1 MTYADQRWI
10 GHHGIGRFARHV
22 LTALDYHPIQL
33 NSNPAAPLD
42 SWALARAL
50 RSATHQDLFFSPGYN
65 TPLFCHAPFIFTI
78 HDLIQVYSPEN
89 YKPQIRLYYAT
100 ILKRA
105 CARAARILTVSEF
118 TKKQIID
125 WSGVATEKV
134 ENVGCGVDPG
144 YHPEGEKYGLPF
156 PYLLSVSNRKPHK
169 NEFRIVDA
177 FAKARLDP
185 RLHLVFTGIP
195 SEDLNRQIEKQQLQ
209 SRVDFVGVVPEERF
223 PALYRGAEALVF
235 PSLYE
240 GFGLPILEAMACGIP
255 VVTSNV
261 TAMPEVASDA
271 ALLVDPRSGEQIS
284 LAMEQIVTDNLLREQ
299 LREKGAARCARF
311 SWETTVSKTHK
322 IFSPYAP
329 VAI

>member
-1 MTYADQRWI
+1 MIYADQRWI

-42 SWALARAL
+42 SCALARAL

-78 HDLIQVYSPEN
+78 HDLIHVYSPEN

-125 WSGVATEKV
+125 WSGVAREKV

-177 FAKARLDP
+177 FAKAKLDP

-209 SRVDFVGVVPEERF
+209 SRVDFVGVIPEERV
-223 PALYRGAEALVF
+223 PRPLPGRG
-235 PSLYE
+235 
-240 GFGLPILEAMACGIP
+240 GTGLPVPLRRLW
-255 VVTSNV
+255 
-261 TAMPEVASDA
+261 TANTGGDGMRNTGRDFECHGDA
-271 ALLVDPRSGEQIS
+271 GSRGRCRSARRS
-284 LAMEQIVTDNLLREQ
+284 KVRRTNLAGNGTDRDGQ
-299 LREKGAARCARF
+299 
-311 SWETTVSKTHK
+311 
-322 IFSPYAP
+322 P
-329 VAI
+329 VA